1 MTDSIVRQIVRDDG
15 LFRLTV
21 CQRLDGLFFYRED
34 WLGQWDDAPWTW
46 MDGHPPSGIFATS
59 TEAEADARAS
69 ISWLR
74 FDG

>member
-21 CQRLDGLFFYRED
+21 CQRLDALFFYRED

-74 FDG
+74 LDG